1 MGRAPGFKNRRIWLD
16 FSKMYELG
24 HHFTCLNPNSLLV
37 KWRWAMHLIPY
48 PSSLITHVVGT
59 VISFVQE
66 RKLKFRKDKWLT
78 EVYVARKRGSLGMN
92 PGLSGFKVSWKKI
105 FPLIRLLANFPANFW
120 NYWGGQNGLVNGFWK
135 NVIKYVNVRGD

>member
-1 MGRAPGFKNRRIWLD
+1 MRFYYLYKNKLKCGVRLLTVLLTYCTRPLWGIMRRAPGFKNRRIWLD
-16 FSKMYELG
+16 FSKIYELG

-37 KWRWAMHLIPY
+37 KWRWAMHLIAY
-48 PSSLITHVVGT
+48 PSSLIIHVVGT

-92 PGLSGFKVSWKKI
+92 PGLSGFKVSWKK
-105 FPLIRLLANFPANFW
+105 NFSPH
-120 NYWGGQNGLVNGFWK
+120 
-135 NVIKYVNVRGD
+135 